1 MSEQTIAPRA
11 ALPARG
17 KRPLGQRL
25 GFALGGLV
33 LIFAFTF
40 AWLYLAGR
48 VLHLHTFYASFV
60 FAWYWG
66 IVDKAEFS
74 RLPWSILGCLLGLA
88 VVWQL
93 SFLSAHY
100 GTAGAVV
107 AVLVIAAVLFMQIMH
122 WGARVINPGTMLFLA
137 VFTATPIMGV
147 VNFMD
152 AGATTVAGALYMA
165 AVIYML
171 KRVTGIGGAA

>member
-1 MSEQTIAPRA
+1 MSEQTIATPDA
-11 ALPARG
+11 HPSLS
-17 KRPLGQRL
+17 KRLSFG
-25 GFALGGLV
+25 LGGLV